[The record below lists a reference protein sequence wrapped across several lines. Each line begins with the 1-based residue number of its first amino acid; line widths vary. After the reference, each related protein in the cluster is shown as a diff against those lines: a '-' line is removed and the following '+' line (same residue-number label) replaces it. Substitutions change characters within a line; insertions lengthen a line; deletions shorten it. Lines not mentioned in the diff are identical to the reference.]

1 MQASPASGASIKVNA
16 KFQKVANDNTAFR
29 VLVDTVDR
37 CEELFCRLERTDI
50 PYYILS
56 LIHILLDRQNTGSP
70 GYWVGHPNEKTIP
83 LLAEAWGIEPTREAI
98 QTYLDDDLRWVPA
111 DAAYHHPEGRPAF
124 DPTYGIERHSLA
136 TEGCLAEAETLR
148 CV

>member
-1 MQASPASGASIKVNA
+1 MNSREKCLRI
-16 KFQKVANDNTAFR
+16 
-29 VLVDTVDR
+29 
-37 CEELFCRLERTDI
+37 
-50 PYYILS
+50 
-56 LIHILLDRQNTGSP
+56 LDRQNTGSP

-136 TEGCLAEAETLR
+136 TEGCLAEGNACRCGGVSLAGSGILR
-148 CV
+148 LYRNICAVGQISE